1 MIRKI
6 LAICLI
12 RRIGKKIDEVIPTS
26 QAAYRSG
33 RGTTEQLLTI
43 KLMAEKAANT
53 PNDVTDVLLMDMSK
67 AFDRVERGKL
77 IEDLKN
83 ILQDDELHLVKIL
96 MEDMK
101 LAVRVG
107 NTTGN
112 QFSTNIGVPQGDCLS
127 PILFTLYL
135 AKALSTETDYT
146 DSTDNNR
153 ELAPHLRDLHWHSD
167 TTAVRRS

>member
-1 MIRKI
+1 MFPMIRKI

-12 RRIGKKIDEVIPTS
+12 RRIGERIDKEIPTS

-33 RGTTEQLLTI
+33 TGTTEQLLTI
-43 KLMAEKAANT
+43 KLPAEKAAYALNY
-53 PNDVTDVLLMDMSK
+53 VTDLLIMDMSE

-77 IEDLKN
+77 IEDLRT
-83 ILQDDELHLVKIL
+83 ILQDDELHLVKIV

-112 QFSTNIGVPQGDCLS
+112 QFPTNIGVPQGDCLS
-127 PILFTLYL
+127 PILFTLHQ
-135 AKALSTETDYT
+135 AKALSTETDNT
-146 DSTDNNR
+146 ENIENHR
-153 ELAPHLRDLHWHSD
+153 E
-167 TTAVRRS
+167 